1 MNGKNLKE
9 IRKQLGLTQTELAN
23 LIGRTTMRTVQN
35 WEGDKNTIPDYVEEL
50 LNKELSKRNT
60 PYFVNSSES
69 KKNESPFNEL
79 PIGDQLSKIY
89 TNQLSIVTKLD
100 KVLGYIETQ
109 ESLDDKLNKVVDY
122 IDKHLDP
129 LFEYMEI
136 NPVESKKEKEKK

>member
-9 IRKQLGLTQTELAN
+9 IRKELGLTQTELAN
-23 LIGRTTMRTVQN
+23 LIGRTSMRTVQN
-35 WEGDKNTIPDYVEEL
+35 WEGGRNSIPDYVEEL
-50 LNKELSKRNT
+50 LFKELEMQNT
-60 PYFVNSSES
+60 PNFVKKSENI
-69 KKNESPFNEL
+69 KEGNPFNEL

-89 TNQLSIVTKLD
+89 SNQMAIENKLD
-100 KVLGYIETQ
+100 KIISYIDTQ

-136 NPVESKKEKEKK
+136 NSAESRQKKVKK